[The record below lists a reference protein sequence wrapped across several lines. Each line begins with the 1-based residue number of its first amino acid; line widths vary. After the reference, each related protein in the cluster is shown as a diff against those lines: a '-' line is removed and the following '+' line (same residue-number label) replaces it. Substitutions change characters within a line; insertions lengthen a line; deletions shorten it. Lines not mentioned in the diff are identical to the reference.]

1 MIMKEIMIKSAHV
14 EDAESILNIYKY
26 YVQNTAISFEYEVP
40 TLDEFK
46 ARIENT
52 LEKYPYLVA
61 EQNGRII
68 GYAYGSQFHE
78 RAAYSW
84 CAEVSIYV
92 DVNTRKNGVG
102 RLLYEALEQ
111 ALKEQGILNLY
122 ACIAYTDTEDE
133 YLNNNSAQ
141 FHAHLGY
148 EQIGRFHKCGYKFN
162 HWYDMIWMEKIIGVH
177 EVIL

>member
-1 MIMKEIMIKSAHV
+1 MSNIILRSAST
-14 EDAESILNIYKY
+14 EDAESILKIYSH
-26 YVQNTAISFEYEVP
+26 YVKNTAISFEYEVP

-46 ARIENT
+46 ERIAHT

-61 EQNGRII
+61 EQDGTII

-92 DVNTRKNGVG
+92 DVNARKCGVG
-102 RLLYEALEQ
+102 RMLYEVLEQ

-122 ACIAYTDTEDE
+122 ACIAYTDAEDE

-148 EQIGRFHKCGYKFN
+148 TEIGRFHKCGYKFN
-162 HWYDMIWMEKIIGVH
+162 RWYDMIWMEKLIGEH
-177 EVIL
+177 KTTS

>member
-1 MIMKEIMIKSAHV
+1 MSNITIRSATTA
-14 EDAESILNIYKY
+14 DAEQILNIYSY
-26 YVQNTAISFEYEVP
+26 YVQNTAISFEYNVP
-40 TLDEFK
+40 TLDEFST
-46 ARIENT
+46 RITNT

-61 EQNGRII
+61 EQDDKII

-78 RAAYSW
+78 RDAYSW

-92 DVNTRKNGVG
+92 DVNTRNSGVG
-102 RLLYEALEQ
+102 RTLYEALEK
-111 ALKEQGILNLY
+111 ALKEMGILNLY
-122 ACIAYTDTEDE
+122 ACISYTDTEDE

-148 EQIGRFHKCGYKFN
+148 KENGRFHKCGYKFN
-162 HWYDMIWMEKIIGVH
+162 RWYDMIWMEKFIGVH